1 MDFFKIAVML
11 LKIVPNMGSCDLGHV
26 TQKLKIC
33 NIFLHH
39 SNNGVISFQMI
50 SGFSVLFIYF
60 NHKFLSKLPNVFFN
74 IIKRLNRGTAK
85 G

>member
-1 MDFFKIAVML
+1 
-11 LKIVPNMGSCDLGHV
+11 MGSCDLGHV
-26 TQKLKIC
+26 TQKLKIY

-39 SNNGVISFQMI
+39 SNNGVISFHMI
-50 SGFSVLFIYF
+50 SGLSVLSIYF
-60 NHKFLSKLPNVFFN
+60 TYELLFKLPNVFFN